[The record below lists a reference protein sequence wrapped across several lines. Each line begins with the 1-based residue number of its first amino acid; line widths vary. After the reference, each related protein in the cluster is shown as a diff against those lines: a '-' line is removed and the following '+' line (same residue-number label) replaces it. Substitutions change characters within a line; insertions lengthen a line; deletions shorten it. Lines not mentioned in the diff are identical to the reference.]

1 MIIRNYAASIAYPS
15 FPNFQRIFL
24 PFMKALN
31 RVVRFVAPYQK
42 AISRKSHLKLSV
54 FPFQSIIIH
63 QNLLRQPVLSLHMS
77 LKPPGSGGVAGRWKP
92 HEPTNTGCGRRY
104 GKRPWPS
111 GGWATWWITWPPRP
125 SHRTH
130 GAGAVSCRPV
140 SPSSI
145 EPGWLRNCDNLSCPS
160 EEYSCPPWFG
170 YPYWLDCCRS

>member
-1 MIIRNYAASIAYPS
+1 MKKKNTKIMASGMIFDLEAKAARPSASLMGMLERGKKMIIRNYAASIAYPS

-104 GKRPWPS
+104 GKRP
-111 GGWATWWITWPPRP
+111 
-125 SHRTH
+125 
-130 GAGAVSCRPV
+130 
-140 SPSSI
+140 
-145 EPGWLRNCDNLSCPS
+145 
-160 EEYSCPPWFG
+160 
-170 YPYWLDCCRS
+170 